1 MYLFDIYPSELPRS
15 VFCCLTLS
23 VGNSQSLLQIVLTFL
38 LFFSFWSSHYPYV
51 TPFAVIPQFL
61 NILFGFFFNLFFL
74 LLFSFVSLSWHV
86 LKFRGSFFSHISLQI
101 SPLKPIFTSIIVFLI
116 SRISL
121 WFLKFSS
128 LCLCYP
134 SVIACCLLFPTKY
147 HSYFKL
153 PVWSFQHVCHIWLW
167 FWYLLSFCELVF
179 NLLVCLVIFC

>member
-23 VGNSQSLLQIVLTFL
+23 GGNSQSLLQIVLMFL

-51 TPFAVIPQFL
+51 TPFAFIPQFL
-61 NILFGFFFNLFFL
+61 NILFFFFFSIFFL

-86 LKFRGSFFSHISLQI
+86 LKFRGSFFSHVSLQI
-101 SPLKPIFTSIIVFLI
+101 SRLKPTFTSIIVFLI
-116 SRISL
+116 SSISL

-134 SVIACCLLFPTKY
+134 SVIACCLLFSTK
-147 HSYFKL
+147 KL
-153 PVWSFQHVCHIWLW
+153 NVFIIVILNCQSDNSNMSAISDSGFDICSVS
-167 FWYLLSFCELVF
+167 LSCFS
-179 NLLVCLVIFC
+179 IF

>member
-23 VGNSQSLLQIVLTFL
+23 GGNSQSLLQIVLMFL

-61 NILFGFFFNLFFL
+61 NILFFFFFFNLFV

-86 LKFRGSFFSHISLQI
+86 LKFRGSFFSHVSLQI
-101 SPLKPIFTSIIVFLI
+101 SRLKPTFTSIIVFLI
-116 SRISL
+116 SSISL

-134 SVIACCLLFPTKY
+134 SVIACCLLFSTK
-147 HSYFKL
+147 KL
-153 PVWSFQHVCHIWLW
+153 NVFIIVILNCQSDNSNMSAISDSGFDICSVS
-167 FWYLLSFCELVF
+167 LSCFL
-179 NLLVCLVIFC
+179 IF